1 MPSIGFDAAAAA
13 AAFAHQRISLPQPIF
28 SEAALRSC
36 GEVIEMPPTFK
47 RLDTPTG
54 LAVINEY
61 LIDHSYISGV
71 QPSKADAIVYA
82 TLGQRRDASLSS
94 YPHLAR
100 WYRHIS
106 SFSAAERDQWTGDA
120 EGLVEVEPE
129 TKEDAFDADDLFE
142 SDDEELDADA
152 YRRQQERAEAAL
164 REKEKRDAAKAAQGK
179 ATVAKSSVVFD
190 VKPWEAETDLQV
202 LESKIRQLQ
211 IDGVTWGAAKLVPIG
226 YGVRKLQI
234 MATII
239 DDLVPSTDII
249 TEEIEGIE
257 DYVQSVDIAA
267 FNKI

>member
-1 MPSIGFDAAAAA
+1 MAP
-13 AAFAHQRISLPQPIF
+13 
-28 SEAALRSC
+28 C
-36 GEVIEMPPTFK
+36 FK

-54 LAVINEY
+54 LAVLNEY
-61 LIDHSYISGV
+61 LLDHSYISGV
-71 QPSKADAIVYA
+71 QPSKADAVVYA
-82 TLGQRRDASLSS
+82 SLAQRGGAALTS

-106 SFSAAERDQWTGDA
+106 SFDARERDQWKGDA
-120 EGLVEVEPE
+120 DGIIETEPE
-129 TKEDAFDADDLFE
+129 AKQDAFDADDLFE
-142 SDDEELDADA
+142 SDDEAADAEA

-202 LESKIRQLQ
+202 LEAKIRQLQ
-211 IDGVTWGAAKLVPIG
+211 IDGVTWGASKLVPIG

>member
-1 MPSIGFDAAAAA
+1 LDVVRWARNTPIALTESEMAPS
-13 AAFAHQRISLPQPIF
+13 
-28 SEAALRSC
+28 
-36 GEVIEMPPTFK
+36 FK
-47 RLDTPTG
+47 QINSPAG
-54 LAVINEY
+54 LAVLNEY
-61 LIDHSYISGV
+61 LADHSYINGV
-71 QPSKADAIVYA
+71 QPSKADAAAFAILSRRPA
-82 TLGQRRDASLSS
+82 TALAGL
-94 YPHLAR
+94 PHLSR

-106 SFSAAERDQWTGDA
+106 SFSAADRDRWTGDTD
-120 EGLVEVEPE
+120 GIVEEEPE
-129 TKEDAFDADDLFE
+129 SKEAAFDADDLFA
-142 SDDEELDADA
+142 SDDEETDAEA

-190 VKPWEAETDLQV
+190 VKPWEAETDLQE
-202 LESKIRQLQ
+202 LETKIRQLQ

-249 TEEIEGIE
+249 TEEIEGLE
-257 DYVQSVDIAA
+257 ELVQSVDIAA

>member
-1 MPSIGFDAAAAA
+1 MAPS
-13 AAFAHQRISLPQPIF
+13 
-28 SEAALRSC
+28 
-36 GEVIEMPPTFK
+36 FK
-47 RLDTPTG
+47 QINSPAG
-54 LAVINEY
+54 LAVLNEY
-61 LIDHSYISGV
+61 LADHSYINGV
-71 QPSKADAIVYA
+71 QPSKADAAAFAILSRRPA
-82 TLGQRRDASLSS
+82 TALAGL
-94 YPHLAR
+94 PHLSR

-106 SFSAAERDQWTGDA
+106 SFSAADRDRWTGDTD
-120 EGLVEVEPE
+120 GIVEEEPE
-129 TKEDAFDADDLFE
+129 SKEAAFDADDLFA
-142 SDDEELDADA
+142 SDDEETDAEA

-190 VKPWEAETDLQV
+190 VKPWEAETDLQE
-202 LESKIRQLQ
+202 LETKIRQLQ

-249 TEEIEGIE
+249 TEEIEGLE
-257 DYVQSVDIAA
+257 ELVQSVDIAA